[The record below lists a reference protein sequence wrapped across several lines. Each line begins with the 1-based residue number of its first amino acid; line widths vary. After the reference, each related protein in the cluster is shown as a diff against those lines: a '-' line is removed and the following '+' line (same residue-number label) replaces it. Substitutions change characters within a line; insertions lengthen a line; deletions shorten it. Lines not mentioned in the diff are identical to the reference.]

1 VVPGCPNDKYVQ
13 FDHIVE
19 FAKGGRTELKN
30 LQLLCTHHHKQ
41 KTLYGFRVVRGPD
54 GIRWVGPAERT
65 KSAGK
70 AGPAERAGPP
80 AA

>member
-41 KTLYGFRVVRGPD
+41 KTLYGFRIIGGKWTDDRARRLEPD
-54 GIRWVGPAERT
+54 
-65 KSAGK
+65 
-70 AGPAERAGPP
+70 
-80 AA
+80 